1 MPSAN
6 LSPPCC
12 RFSTKTPA
20 RPPPCT
26 KSESRPKMAT
36 HKFKLRQTV
45 FLQPTIFN
53 RDAPRGAFEVTKQ
66 LPERDGQF
74 EYQIKSSSE
83 PHERVA
89 RESELGSK

>member
-1 MPSAN
+1 MDPLRTSGEAP
-6 LSPPCC
+6 L
-12 RFSTKTPA
+12 STK
-20 RPPPCT
+20 
-26 KSESRPKMAT
+26 SQSRPKMAT

-45 FLQPTIFN
+45 FFQPTIFN

-74 EYQIKSSSE
+74 EYHIKSSSE

-89 RESELGSK
+89 KESELGSE